1 MRARLPILI
10 SVPHGGTT
18 IPPEVADRIRLTARE
33 VLGDS
38 DTFTRELYDFRQ
50 NVAAFIAYPIARA
63 VVDVNRSPEDQPPK
77 NPDGVIKTRTVQGLQ
92 VYQAGGYP
100 DEGLIST
107 LLQTYYYPFH
117 ERLAELLD
125 AHGVQLALDCHS
137 MLPLA
142 PPTKEHAGRP
152 RPLICL
158 SNRGDTRGMPKAGQG
173 PTTCP
178 PEWLQALADSFRH
191 AFAAEDGQIT
201 LNEPF
206 AGGYISQHHHR
217 RTGIPW
223 IQIELNRKLYLAE
236 PYFDPESLRVAEARI
251 QELRARILRAI
262 LACWERIEGEE
273 LSNS

>member
-18 IPPEVADRIRLTARE
+18 IPPEVADRIRLTARD

-38 DTFTRELYDFRQ
+38 DTFTCELYDFRH
-50 NVAAFIAYPIARA
+50 NVAAFIENPIARA
-63 VVDVNRSPEDQPPK
+63 VVDVNRAPDDRPPK

-92 VYQAGGYP
+92 VYREGRYP
-100 DEGLIST
+100 EEGLIST
-107 LLQTYYYPFH
+107 LLQTYYYPYH
-117 ERLAELLD
+117 ERVAALLD
-125 AHGVQLALDCHS
+125 AHEVQLALDCHS

-142 PPTKEHAGRP
+142 PPTKEHPGRP

-158 SNRGDTRGMPKAGQG
+158 SNRGDARGMPKEGQG
-173 PTTCP
+173 LPTCP
-178 PEWLQALADSFRH
+178 PEWLQILADAFRH
-191 AFAAEDGQIT
+191 AFAHEDGEIK

-223 IQIELNRKLYLAE
+223 IQIELNRKLYLVDQHFE
-236 PYFDPESLRVAEARI
+236 PQSLRVAEARI
-251 QELRARILRAI
+251 RELK
-262 LACWERIEGEE
+262 ERIFMAIIAFWASIEG
-273 LSNS
+273 LGAQ

>member
-1 MRARLPILI
+1 MHARLPILI

-38 DTFTRELYDFRQ
+38 DTFTCELYDLRQ
-50 NVAAFIAYPIARA
+50 HVAAFIAYPIARA
-63 VVDVNRSPEDQPPK
+63 VVDVNRAPDDRPPK
-77 NPDGVIKTRTVQGLQ
+77 NPDGVIKSRTVQGLQ
-92 VYQAGGYP
+92 VYREGGYP
-100 DEGLIST
+100 EEGLIST

-117 ERLAELLD
+117 ERVAEFLD

-137 MLPLA
+137 MLPIA

-158 SNRGDTRGMPKAGQG
+158 SNRGDARGMPKAGQG
-173 PTTCP
+173 PITCP
-178 PEWLQALADSFRH
+178 PEWLQALADSFRRV
-191 AFAAEDGQIT
+191 FAAEDGQIK

-206 AGGYISQHHHR
+206 AGGYISQHHHQ

-236 PYFDPESLRVAEARI
+236 PYVDPHRLQVIE
-251 QELRARILRAI
+251 
-262 LACWERIEGEE
+262 ERIRE
-273 LSNS
+273 LNARLFGVIADFWSFCHDR